1 MNINSIASSPS
12 IKDTMKITENLTK
25 DIDFAETLQKAMD
38 EKDDKKLKEA
48 CEQIETYMLTSLFKQ
63 MKESTKMGEEL
74 IPKGDYEQM
83 FESQMIE
90 KQCESMVKSGGIGL
104 ADMMY
109 KQMSKNTVQPSKVD
123 TGV

>member
-1 MNINSIASSPS
+1 MNINSITASQS
-12 IKDTMKITENLTK
+12 IKDTMQMTQNLNQG
-25 DIDFAETLQKAMD
+25 IDFEETLQKAMA

-48 CEQIETYMLTSLFKQ
+48 CEQVETYMLTSIFKQ

-74 IPKGDYEQM
+74 MPKGDYEEM
-83 FESQMIE
+83 FEDQLIE
-90 KQCESMVKSGGIGL
+90 KQCESMVKAGGIGL

-109 KQMSKNTVQPSKVD
+109 KQMSMNTVEPPKVD

>member
-1 MNINSIASSPS
+1 MNINSITSSQS
-12 IKDTMKITENLTK
+12 IKDTMQMTQNLNQG
-25 DIDFAETLQKAMD
+25 IDFEETLQKAMA

-48 CEQIETYMLTSLFKQ
+48 CEQVETYMLTSIFKQ

-74 IPKGDYEQM
+74 MPKGDYEEM
-83 FESQMIE
+83 FEDQLIE
-90 KQCESMVKSGGIGL
+90 KQCESMVKAGGIGL

-109 KQMSKNTVQPSKVD
+109 KQMSMNTVEPPKVD